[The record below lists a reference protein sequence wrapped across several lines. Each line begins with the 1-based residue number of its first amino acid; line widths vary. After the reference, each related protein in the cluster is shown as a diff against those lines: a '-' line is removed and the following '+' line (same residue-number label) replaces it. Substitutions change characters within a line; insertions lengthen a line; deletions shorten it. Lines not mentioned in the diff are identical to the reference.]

1 MRALRN
7 AAIVAGMVLL
17 TFLVILGITHEGRVA
32 IQTALLIPEVLP
44 QVEWRPLRA
53 ISTPP
58 LIEQVEYPFA
68 GGRGQATVFRPR
80 DGNRHGAIILF
91 LGINP
96 DLEDATLHRLAEG
109 LAREGIAVM
118 LPRPVELLQGRVS
131 YQEVESLIGAFRFLK
146 EEPYA
151 DPKRIGY
158 GGFCVGSS
166 LSLLAAADPRISS
179 EVRFVNFFGGYFS
192 AADLLLAMTTRRLY
206 LDGQSEPWE
215 PNRDAL
221 NWFSQQLTLN
231 VSTSD
236 GRDAVDRVLANRD
249 PERAPALYEAL
260 PEEMKVH
267 FRRLSPNTALDWLQ
281 AKLFVMHDRN
291 DTYVPY
297 VESERLVAAL
307 EDYPRKHYTRF
318 DLFQHM
324 HPQRQLAP
332 LAFIQEVGKLYY
344 HLYLLML
351 ELA

>member
-7 AAIVAGMVLL
+7 VAIVFGMALL

-32 IQTALLIPEVLP
+32 IQTALLVTEVLP
-44 QVEWRPLRA
+44 QAEWRPLRA
-53 ISTPP
+53 ISRTP
-58 LIEQVEYPFA
+58 LIEQVEYAYP
-68 GGRGQATVFRPR
+68 GGRGQASLFRPD

-96 DLEDATLHRLAEG
+96 DLEDPTLHRLAEG
-109 LAREGIAVM
+109 LAREGIVVL

-131 YQEVESLIGAFRFLK
+131 YQDVDNLIGAFRYLRG
-146 EEPYA
+146 EPFV
-151 DPKRIGY
+151 DPKKVGFA
-158 GGFCVGSS
+158 GFCVGSS
-166 LSLLAAADPRISS
+166 LSLIAAGDLRIAAD
-179 EVRFVNFFGGYFS
+179 VRFVNFFGGYFS
-192 AADLLLAMTTRRLY
+192 AADLLMAMTTRRIS
-206 LDGQSEPWE
+206 LDGQTEAWE
-215 PNRDAL
+215 PNQDAL
-221 NWFSQQLTLN
+221 QWFSQQMVLN
-231 VSTSD
+231 AS
-236 GRDAVDRVLANRD
+236 GRDGQEAVNRVLANRD

-260 PEEMKVH
+260 PEEMKAH
-267 FRRLSPNTALDWLQ
+267 FQRLSPSNALAWLE

-307 EDYPRKHYTRF
+307 EDYPKKHYTRF

-324 HPQRQLAP
+324 HPQRQLPA
-332 LAFIQEVGKLYY
+332 LDFAREVGKLYY